1 DENYPAWLEAIRSAR
16 HTIHLEMYI
25 VHNDRTGREFRDAL
39 VAKAREGVA
48 VRVLYDWFGA
58 LRPSSFRFW
67 QPLVA
72 AGGEVRQVNPLR
84 IDTLAAVGSRDHR
97 KLLTVDGRI
106 AFVSG
111 LCIGDD
117 WVGDPERGVP
127 GWRDTGVAIEGPAV
141 AAAEEAFVRHWAAW
155 GPPMPAGAVPD
166 PASLPARGETQV
178 TVVPTAP
185 DRTSVY
191 RFDLAALGVA
201 QQRMWLADAYFM
213 ATSTYMEALRS
224 AAEDGVDVR

>member
-1 DENYPAWLEAIRSAR
+1 ADENYPAWLEAIRSAR

-84 IDTLAAVGSRDHR
+84 IDTVAAVGSRDHR

-106 AFVSG
+106 AFISG

-117 WVGDPERGVP
+117 WRGDPARGVP
-127 GWRDTGVAIEGPAV
+127 PWRDTGVELRGPAV
-141 AAAEEAFVRHWAAW
+141 SEAEYAFATSWATW
-155 GPPMPAGAVPD
+155 GEGLPPGTVP
-166 PASLPARGETQV
+166 SRGELPV
-178 TVVPTAP
+178 
-185 DRTSVY
+185 
-191 RFDLAALGVA
+191 
-201 QQRMWLADAYFM
+201 
-213 ATSTYMEALRS
+213 
-224 AAEDGVDVR
+224 